1 VCTALV
7 YKNEM
12 DCSTAYVYIL
22 RVCITLYVH
31 IESSILIY
39 KIIYLITDILIFV
52 HSSMT
57 SSNCSIYMDPKTTR
71 EEVCLSL
78 RT

>member
-1 VCTALV
+1 MCTALV

-39 KIIYLITDILIFV
+39 KINLLNNRYSDICTLL
-52 HSSMT
+52 
-57 SSNCSIYMDPKTTR
+57 YD
-71 EEVCLSL
+71 
-78 RT
+78 